1 MQTGLHNA
9 SGYTCF
15 NLPGAL
21 DLLGD
26 DQGVRDLVPALC
38 SALSKDVPE
47 IASLLAQG
55 RAVDA
60 TARLHSLKGFVPIF
74 CEPVLAQEIIQL
86 EALGRQ
92 ESLESLRPRLVNLVD
107 RLQALEN
114 DVKLWRERFERN
126 PTDPS
131 LFPSV

>member
-1 MQTGLHNA
+1 MNA
-9 SGYTCF
+9 
-15 NLPGAL
+15 LL
-21 DLLGD
+21 DRLQPYPFERLR
-26 DQGVRDLVPALC
+26 QLFAVVAPSPAHKGI
-38 SALSKDVPE
+38 SLSKE
-47 IASLLAQG
+47 RSAIESSLHG
-55 RAVDA
+55 SDTNAV
-60 TARLHSLKGFVPIF
+60 RMNLHSLKGFVPIF

-92 ESLESLRPRLVNLVD
+92 ESLENLRPRLVNLVD

>member
-1 MQTGLHNA
+1 MNA
-9 SGYTCF
+9 DFSH
-15 NLPGAL
+15 L
-21 DLLGD
+21 DLSQAAQYAVD
-26 DQGVRDLVPALC
+26 
-38 SALSKDVPE
+38 
-47 IASLLAQG
+47 ASLLPSLIETFAISLNKERSAIESSLPG
-55 RAVDA
+55 NDTNAV
-60 TARLHSLKGFVPIF
+60 RMNLHSLKGFVPIV
-74 CEPVLAQEIIQL
+74 CDPVLAQEIIQL

>member
-1 MQTGLHNA
+1 MSLTKERMSIESLM
-9 SGYTCF
+9 S
-15 NLPGAL
+15 
-21 DLLGD
+21 GD
-26 DQGVRDLVPALC
+26 DGAAVRM
-38 SALSKDVPE
+38 S
-47 IASLLAQG
+47 
-55 RAVDA
+55 
-60 TARLHSLKGFVPIF
+60 LHSLKGFVPIF

-92 ESLESLRPRLVNLVD
+92 ESLETLRPRLVNLVD

-131 LFPSV
+131 LFPPV